1 MKLDPEEIIIIF
13 CGCYFH
19 CIVFAVNEIDAV
31 MGRREMVLEW
41 VDRVPMMINAEHC
54 DPHPSFFLS
63 FFFK

>member
-1 MKLDPEEIIIIF
+1 M
-13 CGCYFH
+13 
-19 CIVFAVNEIDAV
+19 FAVNEIDAV

>member
-41 VDRVPMMINAEHC
+41 VDRVRIMINAEHC